1 MRKLILPLAMAT
13 ATIAAAAD
21 IEVNGDI
28 NMDYASYFDRDFD
41 PTNAGNQDIDLAL
54 KAHLDENLTV
64 VVKGTTHST
73 FVNEN
78 GDLQESEVRH
88 GLARSTAMGSE
99 GRNNSF
105 DFDGVQFRW
114 DVSHQVALVFGDM
127 TYSAG
132 AFNYYFW
139 RDVSRYAVIVREQ
152 KLRGIGL
159 DVGNDKYGR
168 GSLYLGASDNTD
180 HTIALFATYAFPLL
194 NHTDE
199 HLIIPPSLDWVF
211 GSDIDRTHT
220 YVLGT
225 EVDYSKSFTKFNYGI
240 YAVWGLHPYK
250 GKGTHSFLLE
260 PSMNYMIFNLAGT
273 FFYAITDKDYE
284 TEPQLMTED
293 QMLLAVEP
301 SFNIHKKYTMGVSY
315 EYHDPDRETHSDSYQ
330 FLGMNHYLYPT
341 MNTEIVFW
349 YGYNFTGKH
358 NNDTPFGKGRF
369 SLGMSGKASF

>member
-139 RDVSRYAVIVREQ
+139 RDVSRYAVIVRE
-152 KLRGIGL
+152 
-159 DVGNDKYGR
+159 
-168 GSLYLGASDNTD
+168 
-180 HTIALFATYAFPLL
+180 
-194 NHTDE
+194 
-199 HLIIPPSLDWVF
+199 
-211 GSDIDRTHT
+211 
-220 YVLGT
+220 
-225 EVDYSKSFTKFNYGI
+225 
-240 YAVWGLHPYK
+240 
-250 GKGTHSFLLE
+250 
-260 PSMNYMIFNLAGT
+260 
-273 FFYAITDKDYE
+273 
-284 TEPQLMTED
+284 
-293 QMLLAVEP
+293 
-301 SFNIHKKYTMGVSY
+301 
-315 EYHDPDRETHSDSYQ
+315 
-330 FLGMNHYLYPT
+330 
-341 MNTEIVFW
+341 
-349 YGYNFTGKH
+349 
-358 NNDTPFGKGRF
+358 
-369 SLGMSGKASF
+369 